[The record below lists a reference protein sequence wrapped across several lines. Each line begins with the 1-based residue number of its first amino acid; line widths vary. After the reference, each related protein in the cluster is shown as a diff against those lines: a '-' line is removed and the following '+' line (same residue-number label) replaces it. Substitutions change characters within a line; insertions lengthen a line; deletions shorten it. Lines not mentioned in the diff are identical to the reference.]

1 MKHWKALIGVIM
13 LFSGLILCP
22 CSKIE
27 EHYTVPVTTTVGETI
42 DTENEEAY
50 YVEGNLTKGDHFFI
64 EFSLGRLSSPI
75 IPEGAGVN
83 IKITSPDGNVTSQFV
98 RIKWDPSGTRL
109 VAMDEVRGVANCT
122 GTYIVEETY
131 HFFPLARLA
140 IVKIDYVEKTRH
152 PYFYLLPVGILL
164 IALGIIL
171 IILSYFTSTKRR
183 LPKKRRKS
191 LRLRR

>member
-50 YVEGNLTKGDHFFI
+50 YVEGNLTKGDHFLI
-64 EFSLGRLSSPI
+64 EFSLGRLSSHRLPDVV
-75 IPEGAGVN
+75 GVN
-83 IKITSPDGNVTSQFV
+83 ITITSPDGNVTSQFV
-98 RIKWDPSGTRL
+98 RIDWDPSGTRL

-131 HFFPLARLA
+131 HFLPLARLA
-140 IVKIDYVEKTRH
+140 IVKVDYVEKTRY

-164 IALGIIL
+164 IVLGIIL
-171 IILSYFTSTKRR
+171 VILSYFTSTKRR